1 VRGLSRTSGRQAL
14 SGDEEVPRG
23 PCQRNP
29 VEGEQ
34 RRRAG
39 TSQQLPQRLEGVL
52 PGHQLPAYALL
63 VSIQYIFFVIF
74 AD

>member
-1 VRGLSRTSGRQAL
+1 
-14 SGDEEVPRG
+14 
-23 PCQRNP
+23 
-29 VEGEQ
+29 
-34 RRRAG
+34 
-39 TSQQLPQRLEGVL
+39 LEGVL